1 MKEKIRQRNWHK
13 IKPVVFGLAALFLI
27 LLNITTSHSRQPQPS
42 LVRKDLSRRETLKD
56 SLDTKTGLIIA
67 PGFAVVS
74 TTCVRCHS
82 PKLITEKR
90 ATREGWLA
98 TIRWMQ
104 QTQGL
109 WDLGKD
115 ESVILDYLAKNYA
128 PKNEGRRPLLKT
140 PEWYKLTNRQ

>member
-1 MKEKIRQRNWHK
+1 M
-13 IKPVVFGLAALFLI
+13 P
-27 LLNITTSHSRQPQPS
+27 LNGSISRT
-42 LVRKDLSRRETLKD
+42 ETVKD
-56 SLDTKTGLIIA
+56 SLDTKTGLVLA
-67 PGFAVVS
+67 PGFAIIS

-115 ESVILDYLAKNYA
+115 EPVILDYLAKNYA

-140 PEWYKLTNRQ
+140 PEWYKLNN

>member
-1 MKEKIRQRNWHK
+1 MKRKIERLAGAKFKKMLLSMALLVGIINFSSSYSKPAK
-13 IKPVVFGLAALFLI
+13 INKPV
-27 LLNITTSHSRQPQPS
+27 TK
-42 LVRKDLSRRETLKD
+42 LVHVVSIKD
-56 SLDTKTGLIIA
+56 SLDQKTGLIIA

-109 WDLGKD
+109 WDLGPQ
-115 ESVILDYLAKNYA
+115 EPVVLDYLAKNYA
-128 PKNEGRRPLLKT
+128 PKNEGRRPLLNT
-140 PEWYKLTNRQ
+140 TEWYKLNN

>member
-1 MKEKIRQRNWHK
+1 MRERVKE
-13 IKPVVFGLAALFLI
+13 GLVSVMLLFLLTVSTTASPSRPPRVTKPAVI
-27 LLNITTSHSRQPQPS
+27 LLRPVNM
-42 LVRKDLSRRETLKD
+42 KD
-56 SLDTKTGLIIA
+56 SIDQKTGLIVA

-109 WDLGKD
+109 WDLGPQ
-115 ESVILDYLAKNYA
+115 EPVVLDYLAKNYA
-128 PKNEGRRPLLKT
+128 PQNRGRRPLLKT
-140 PEWYKLTNRQ
+140 TEWYKLNN

>member
-1 MKEKIRQRNWHK
+1 MKNKARQHTEVRAK
-13 IKPVVFGLAALFLI
+13 DRLLSLLLLI
-27 LLNITTSHSRQPQPS
+27 LLTVSTAAGLSHPPKPIKLAPS
-42 LVRKDLSRRETLKD
+42 LLRPVSMKD
-56 SLDTKTGLIIA
+56 SLDQKTGLIIA

-109 WDLGKD
+109 WDLGPQ
-115 ESVILDYLAKNYA
+115 EPVILDYLAKNYA
-128 PKNEGRRPLLKT
+128 PKNRGRRPLLKT
-140 PEWYKLTNRQ
+140 TEWYKLNN

>member
-1 MKEKIRQRNWHK
+1 M
-13 IKPVVFGLAALFLI
+13 
-27 LLNITTSHSRQPQPS
+27 
-42 LVRKDLSRRETLKD
+42 
-56 SLDTKTGLIIA
+56 A

-109 WDLGKD
+109 WDLGPQ
-115 ESVILDYLAKNYA
+115 EPVILDYLAKNYA
-128 PKNEGRRPLLKT
+128 PKNEGRRPLLKNT
-140 PEWYKLTNRQ
+140 EWYKLTN

>member
-1 MKEKIRQRNWHK
+1 MNRKIEQADRIKLKWVVWAMALLVAVITVNNTYSRPAKSDRALVNWER
-13 IKPVVFGLAALFLI
+13 PAS
-27 LLNITTSHSRQPQPS
+27 LN
-42 LVRKDLSRRETLKD
+42 D
-56 SLDTKTGLIIA
+56 SIDKKTGLIIA

-109 WDLGKD
+109 WDLGPQ
-115 ESVILDYLAKNYA
+115 EPVVLDYLAKNYA

-140 PEWYKLTNRQ
+140 TEWYKLNN

>member
-1 MKEKIRQRNWHK
+1 MKREIERRAKAKSKKILLSMVLLVGVINFTHSYSRPIK
-13 IKPVVFGLAALFLI
+13 IDKPVTN
-27 LLNITTSHSRQPQPS
+27 LLRPVSI
-42 LVRKDLSRRETLKD
+42 KD
-56 SLDTKTGLIIA
+56 SLDQKTGLIVA

-74 TTCVRCHS
+74 TTCIRCHS

-109 WDLGKD
+109 WDLGPQ
-115 ESVILDYLAKNYA
+115 EPIVLDYLAKNYA

-140 PEWYKLTNRQ
+140 TAWYKLDN

>member
-1 MKEKIRQRNWHK
+1 MMRKLERADKGKFKKILLSIALLSGIVTFSNSYST
-13 IKPVVFGLAALFLI
+13 PAALNKPATMPLAG
-27 LLNITTSHSRQPQPS
+27 S
-42 LVRKDLSRRETLKD
+42 LKD
-56 SLDTKTGLIIA
+56 SVDQKTGLIIA

-82 PKLITEKR
+82 PKLITAKR

-109 WDLGKD
+109 WDLGPQ
-115 ESVILDYLAKNYA
+115 EPVILDYLAKNYA
-128 PKNEGRRPLLKT
+128 PTNEGRRPLLKT
-140 PEWYKLTNRQ
+140 TEWYKLNN

>member
-1 MKEKIRQRNWHK
+1 MMDEKNSQKSGRK
-13 IKPVVFGLAALFLI
+13 IKIVMLGIAALLLM
-27 LLNITTSHSRQPQPS
+27 LLNIATS
-42 LVRKDLSRRETLKD
+42 LSKESEHYPVQANVNFSKSLKD
-56 SLDTKTGLIIA
+56 SVDAKTGLIIA

-115 ESVILDYLAKNYA
+115 EPVLLDYLAKNN
-128 PKNEGRRPLLKT
+128 PLKNEGRRPPLKT
-140 PEWYKLTNRQ
+140 PEWY

>member
-1 MKEKIRQRNWHK
+1 MKRKINREGWGS
-13 IKPVVFGLAALFLI
+13 IYFILCSIALLLLI
-27 LLNITTSHSRQPQPS
+27 SASITTSYSRPAKLTKADASFLRPVS
-42 LVRKDLSRRETLKD
+42 LKD
-56 SLDTKTGLIIA
+56 SLDKKTGLIIA

-109 WDLGKD
+109 WDLGPQ
-115 ESVILDYLAKNYA
+115 EPIVLDYLAKNYA

-140 PEWYKLTNRQ
+140 TQWYKLAN

>member
-1 MKEKIRQRNWHK
+1 MKEINYQRL
-13 IKPVVFGLAALFLI
+13 KPKLALFWAAALLI
-27 LLNITTSHSRQPQPS
+27 TLSSVTTSHSREQELMPLNGS
-42 LVRKDLSRRETLKD
+42 ISRTETVKD
-56 SLDTKTGLIIA
+56 SLDTKTGLVLA
-67 PGFAVVS
+67 PGFAIIS

-115 ESVILDYLAKNYA
+115 EPVILDYLAKNYA

-140 PEWYKLTNRQ
+140 PEWYKLNN

>member
-1 MKEKIRQRNWHK
+1 MKEKIRQGHWQK
-13 IKPVVFGLAALFLI
+13 IKPAVLGIAAVFLI
-27 LLNITTSHSRQPQPS
+27 LLNFTTSHSKHPNNS
-42 LVRKDLSRRETLKD
+42 LVPTHLSRSVAFKD
-56 SLDTKTGLIIA
+56 SVDTKTGLIIA
-67 PGFAVVS
+67 PGFSVVS

-115 ESVILDYLAKNYA
+115 EPVILDYLAKNYA
-128 PKNEGRRPLLKT
+128 PKNEGRRPMLKT
-140 PEWYKLTNRQ
+140 PEWYKLNN